1 VIDIRNL
8 GLVGGIE
15 LAPRAGA
22 VGKRA
27 IEAHIKCFNAENN
40 PVLVRFTGDI
50 IALSPPL
57 IIEKSHIDALVETI
71 RTVLNTLD

>member
-1 VIDIRNL
+1 
-8 GLVGGIE
+8 VGGIE
-15 LAPRAGA
+15 LEPRAGA

-27 IEAHIKCFNAENN
+27 IETHIKCFNDAKC

-57 IIEKSHIDALVETI
+57 IIEKAQVDQIVETI
-71 RTVLNTLD
+71 GRLLQTID